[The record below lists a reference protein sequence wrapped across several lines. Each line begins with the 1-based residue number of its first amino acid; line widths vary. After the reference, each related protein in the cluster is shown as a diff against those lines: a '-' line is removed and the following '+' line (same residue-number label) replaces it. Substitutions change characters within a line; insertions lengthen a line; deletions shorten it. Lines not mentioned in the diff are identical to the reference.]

1 MNPGDVVTASLA
13 ALALGERICVPG
25 LDDPAAVE
33 HYHNAT
39 RQLMQAS
46 SHTLA
51 SRYQKARALED
62 RP

>member
-1 MNPGDVVTASLA
+1 MDPGDVVTASLT
-13 ALALGERICVPG
+13 ALELGETVCVPR

-33 HYHNAT
+33 HCHNAA
-39 RQLMQAS
+39 RELMQAS